1 MTKSI
6 QQLMRDLETGAAATY
21 RPSAV
26 ARRRK
31 IQKRS
36 KQKLLRRHV
45 WDAAD
50 NILCLNKIYIN

>member
-1 MTKSI
+1 
-6 QQLMRDLETGAAATY
+6 MRDLETGAAATY

-36 KQKLLRRHV
+36 KQKLLRHHV

-50 NILCLNKIYIN
+50 NMLFLNKIMNSN

>member
-1 MTKSI
+1 
-6 QQLMRDLETGAAATY
+6 MRDLQTGAAATY

-36 KQKLLRRHV
+36 KQKQKKDEL
-45 WDAAD
+45 AAVF
-50 NILCLNKIYIN
+50 ILQNYLDYKGDH